1 MSATAT
7 LTNCYVPLPANSNNN
22 NSYSSANDNYDPY
35 ARPTND
41 HHNGDSTL
49 HHPENTSA
57 ATTSSSSTTTAT
69 RGPRTLRQLHL
80 AKSILSQSTGSALVE
95 WGHTKLMVS
104 VRGPRPIHCSSLN
117 STTAATTSSMLQCEV
132 RYMSHVGIRMETLAK
147 HSLAHD
153 FASSSTSTTG
163 GGGGGGGG
171 GARIPRDTI
180 ASANDTSNLLSGGSL
195 CAPAAFLDET
205 YLSRRLYEALVPS
218 VMVDDDA
225 NGNNKMCVEV
235 FVQVLQS
242 DGGVFGAAVMGA
254 SLALADAGVKMRD
267 LVCASSAAVMM
278 TKEEVD
284 DDENDDDDNNGEGKK
299 NKKKGKKVT
308 YHAIA
313 DPTEDEILQACGV
326 VTIAMMP
333 NWKEC
338 TVWDQFGKMPV
349 EASSEAMELA
359 RDGCMTCH
367 KFLKTCLQQ
376 G

>member
-1 MSATAT
+1 MT
-7 LTNCYVPLPANSNNN
+7 NNN
-22 NSYSSANDNYDPY
+22 NS
-35 ARPTND
+35 
-41 HHNGDSTL
+41 
-49 HHPENTSA
+49 
-57 ATTSSSSTTTAT
+57 
-69 RGPRTLRQLHL
+69 
-80 AKSILSQSTGSALVE
+80 I
-95 WGHTKLMVS
+95 
-104 VRGPRPIHCSSLN
+104 
-117 STTAATTSSMLQCEV
+117 LQCEV

-153 FASSSTSTTG
+153 FSSSTSNT
-163 GGGGGGGG
+163 GGG

-180 ASANDTSNLLSGGSL
+180 ATANDTSNLLSGGSV
-195 CAPAAFLDET
+195 CAPAAFLDES
-205 YLSRRLYEALVPS
+205 YLSRRLYEALLPS
-218 VMVDDDA
+218 VMVEEDS
-225 NGNNKMCVEV
+225 NNNKMCVEV

-278 TKEEVD
+278 KQQQED
-284 DDENDDDDNNGEGKK
+284 NDDDNDNDGGAKT
-299 NKKKGKKVT
+299 KKKKKVT

-338 TVWDQFGKMPV
+338 TVWDQFGKMPI

-367 KFLKTCLQQ
+367 KFLKTCLQ

>member
-1 MSATAT
+1 MTTAAPAHPSMSATAT
-7 LTNCYVPLPANSNNN
+7 LTNCYVPLPAVVNSSNII
-22 NSYSSANDNYDPY
+22 SADYDPY
-35 ARPTND
+35 ARPNND
-41 HHNGDSTL
+41 NHHD
-49 HHPENTSA
+49 NTSLHP
-57 ATTSSSSTTTAT
+57 SKNTTAAAPT

-95 WGHTKLMVS
+95 LGHTKVMVS
-104 VRGPRPIHCSSLN
+104 VRGPRPIACSSMNN
-117 STTAATTSSMLQCEV
+117 SSNSNNSLLQCQV
-132 RYMSHVGIRMETLAK
+132 RYMPHVGIRMATLAN

-153 FASSSTSTTG
+153 FSSTSTTNI
-163 GGGGGGGG
+163 GGG
-171 GARIPRDTI
+171 GARIPRDAI
-180 ASANDTSNLLSGGSL
+180 SSAQDTSNLLSGGSV
-195 CAPAAFLDET
+195 CAPMAFLDET
-205 YLSRRLYEALVPS
+205 YLSRRLYEALLPS
-218 VMVDDDA
+218 VMAD
-225 NGNNKMCVEV
+225 NEEMLRSNKMCVEV

-242 DGGVFGAAVMGA
+242 DGGVLGACVMGA

-278 TKEEVD
+278 KTED
-284 DDENDDDDNNGEGKK
+284 NDGGKK
-299 NKKKGKKVT
+299 KKVT

-338 TVWDQFGKMPV
+338 TVWDQFGKMPI

-359 RDGCMTCH
+359 RDGCVTCH
-367 KFLKTCLQQ
+367 KFLKTCLVQ